1 MSLTL
6 TAEMIDKLAARISEA
21 SGLDIE
27 ASAGQVAEC
36 LGLADATALRAAAS
50 SAPVTM
56 VIAFGHVASRDV
68 PNREKLDEDG
78 MLGLVERE
86 FPDQSHAQAY
96 VDGLFEMNGWS
107 DYAIVAR
114 SGDAGCPAITPEF
127 FEARKADPAIMFG
140 DWHNA
145 RIDEDDPEADEED
158 DIAPSS

>member
-6 TAEMIDKLAARISEA
+6 TAEMVDKLAARISEA
-21 SGLDIE
+21 TGLRAE
-27 ASAGQVAEC
+27 AAADQIAGC
-36 LGLADATALRAAAS
+36 LGLADATAMRAAIS
-50 SAPVTM
+50 GQPVTM
-56 VIAFGHVASRDV
+56 IIAFGHEASRDV
-68 PNREKLDEDG
+68 PNREKLGEDG

-145 RIDEDDPEADEED
+145 RIDGDDPEADDED